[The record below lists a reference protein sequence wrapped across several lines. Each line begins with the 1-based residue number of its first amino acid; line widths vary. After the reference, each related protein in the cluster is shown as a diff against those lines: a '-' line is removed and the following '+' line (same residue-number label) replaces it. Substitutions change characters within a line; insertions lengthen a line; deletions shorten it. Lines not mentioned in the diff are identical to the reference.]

1 MKIKSS
7 NFYRLYFLKYF
18 YFFIVLLF
26 HGVIFAKSLDLGAG
40 VGVEMAGGSLSSVYQ
55 RTKMRKVQLLRW
67 TRGTLSQRYH
77 HHHHHHRDRPFQ
89 LLLLPRYV
97 GGATWVLW
105 R

>member
-1 MKIKSS
+1 MPPSVVRRNVVAAAGVYEARK
-7 NFYRLYFLKYF
+7 
-18 YFFIVLLF
+18 VF

-77 HHHHHHRDRPFQ
+77 HHHHHRDRPFQ

-105 R
+105 H